1 MQSKIYRHPEV
12 TVNHLQRYTIAII
25 GYGSQGRSHALNL
38 RDSGL
43 DIVVGQRDGGKGF
56 KKAIDDGF
64 NPIPIVD
71 AVDAADIISIQL
83 PDEVHGQLIDQFAA
97 RLNPQK
103 VLLFCHG
110 FSVHFKQFKYPA
122 GVPILLVA
130 PKGAGHMVRIEYE
143 NGGGVPCLFAIGPS
157 ADDSHKPI
165 ALAYAAGLGGARL
178 GIIET
183 SFAEETETD
192 LFGEQ
197 AVLCGGISELVQAAF
212 NTLVEAGYRPEMAY
226 FECLHELKLTVD
238 LLHRG
243 GLTLMHQKISNT
255 AEFGDYTRGS
265 KVIGPEVKKAM
276 QEILGE
282 IQSGQFAQEW
292 KQESERG
299 LPTMKRRR
307 ELHESL
313 LIEQVGKE
321 LRKNVIWSNAIKK
334 PEDI

>member
-12 TVNHLQRYTIAII
+12 TVNHLQRSTIAII

-43 DIVVGQRDGGKGF
+43 NIVVGQREGGKGF
-56 KKAIDDGF
+56 TKAIEDGF
-64 NPIPIVD
+64 NPMPIVD
-71 AVDAADIISIQL
+71 AVDAADIISVQL

-97 RLNPQK
+97 RLNPEK

-110 FSVHFKQFKYPA
+110 FSVHFKQFKYPV

-143 NGGGVPCLFAIGPS
+143 NGGGVPCLFAIGPN

-197 AVLCGGISELVQAAF
+197 TVLCGGISELVQAAF
-212 NTLVEAGYRPEMAY
+212 DTLVEAGYRPEMAY

-265 KVIGPEVKKAM
+265 RVIGSQAKKAM

-282 IQSGQFAQEW
+282 IQSGQFAREW

-307 ELHESL
+307 ESHESL

-321 LRKNVIWSNAIKK
+321 LRKNVIWSNAKK
-334 PEDI
+334 EPDDI